1 MGWASNRVQ
10 ARRAMTIPPSIRDRA
25 TTTAVLAP
33 RMFGR
38 FELINSLGLTASSMS
53 WLARDPKR
61 GVEVMLCMPRS
72 RPEDTTDL
80 ALRIRDLQR
89 ATKLDHPHVA
99 AVLETG
105 VVEAWP
111 FIAVDRSLGVTLTE
125 WLADHPTIH
134 ATEAVDWMIAL
145 CTALAYAHEA
155 GVVHRD
161 LQLHQVLVDSQG
173 QVRVMGFAVCPLTT
187 SRVAPSTPSGVLTP
201 ASPISASDMA
211 QRDVLAVGVILHRL
225 LSGRPALGEADVSR
239 VVDRL
244 PPMGNQVVQLP
255 WQANQPVDDG
265 LRAIA
270 NRCTASLG
278 QHRYLSAR
286 TLLHALTGWRETNSS
301 ADAGPVA
308 TVLDRMRTVGHL
320 PGWPG
325 VGARVNKLLL
335 PSSQRIDEVADEV
348 LQDLG
353 LTIEL
358 LRRVNSAAYQGDL
371 ASKLGTV
378 ITLRRCIALLGVN
391 GVRQAATALRPWPG
405 SLDAAAARALQR
417 EVDNARLAGF
427 LAKVLRPAGYDAEL
441 VYLVAIF
448 QNSGRLLLR
457 YHCADEAAQIR
468 TLMAY
473 QHIEAREGVAAAM
486 QPGMP
491 EAEAAFAVS
500 GLDLEALGTAAIRQW
515 GLGDEMV
522 QMARRLPENRNV
534 RAPEHDADVIRV
546 VASAA
551 NEAVDVHVLVP
562 GKLQAAALARICRR
576 YGGALE
582 MDPRILRD
590 ALTDARSAVAS
601 GLPVLSAVPEGG
613 RSSIAQDSPILK
625 AATHPAPG
633 AAPR

>member
-1 MGWASNRVQ
+1 
-10 ARRAMTIPPSIRDRA
+10 MTTHTAPTDRNA
-25 TTTAVLAP
+25 TTAALAP
-33 RMFGR
+33 RTFGR
-38 FELINSLGLTASSMS
+38 FELISPLGRSANSMS
-53 WLARDPKR
+53 WLARDTR
-61 GVEVMLCMPRS
+61 SSAEVMLCMPRS

-89 ATKLDHPHVA
+89 AARLDHPNVA
-99 AVLETG
+99 KVQETSVLEG
-105 VVEAWP
+105 WP
-111 FIAVDRSLGVTLTE
+111 FIVVDRTVGMTLAE
-125 WLADHPTIH
+125 WLSDRPSVQ
-134 ATEAVDWMIAL
+134 ATDSVDWMSAVL
-145 CTALAYAHEA
+145 TALAYAHEA
-155 GVVHRD
+155 GVTHRD
-161 LQLHQVLVDSQG
+161 VQIHHVLIDTTGRVS
-173 QVRVMGFAVCPLTT
+173 VMGFAVSPSP
-187 SRVAPSTPSGVLTP
+187 SRMAPSTRSGVL
-201 ASPISASDMA
+201 SPPTLINAGDLA

-225 LSGRPALGEADVSR
+225 LSGKAALGEDDVSR

-244 PPMGNQVVQLP
+244 PPLGNQVVQLP
-255 WQANQPVDDG
+255 WQANQPVADG

-270 NRCTASLG
+270 NRSTASLG
-278 QHRYLSAR
+278 QQRYLSAR
-286 TLLHALTGWRETNSS
+286 TLLHALNGWREANGS

-358 LRRVNSAAYQGDL
+358 LRRVNSVAYQGDL

-405 SLDAAAARALQR
+405 SLDANAAQALQR

-441 VYLVAIF
+441 VYLVAIL
-448 QNSGRLLLR
+448 QNAGRLLLR

-473 QHIEAREGVAAAM
+473 QRVEASESVVASV

-491 EAEAAFAVS
+491 EVEAAFAVS

-522 QMARRLPENRNV
+522 YMARRLQQDRNV
-534 RAPEHDADVIRV
+534 RAPEQDSDVIRV

-562 GKLQAAALARICRR
+562 SKLQAAALTRICRR

-582 MDPRILRD
+582 IDPRILRD

-601 GLPVLSAVPEGG
+601 GIPVLSAVPEGG
-613 RSSIAQDSPILK
+613 RSSIAQDSPVLK
-625 AATHPAPG
+625 SATDRASGPAPH
-633 AAPR
+633 

>member
-1 MGWASNRVQ
+1 
-10 ARRAMTIPPSIRDRA
+10 
-25 TTTAVLAP
+25 
-33 RMFGR
+33 
-38 FELINSLGLTASSMS
+38 
-53 WLARDPKR
+53 
-61 GVEVMLCMPRS
+61 
-72 RPEDTTDL
+72 
-80 ALRIRDLQR
+80 
-89 ATKLDHPHVA
+89 
-99 AVLETG
+99 
-105 VVEAWP
+105 
-111 FIAVDRSLGVTLTE
+111 
-125 WLADHPTIH
+125 
-134 ATEAVDWMIAL
+134 
-145 CTALAYAHEA
+145 
-155 GVVHRD
+155 
-161 LQLHQVLVDSQG
+161 
-173 QVRVMGFAVCPLTT
+173 
-187 SRVAPSTPSGVLTP
+187 
-201 ASPISASDMA
+201 MA
-211 QRDVLAVGVILHRL
+211 
-225 LSGRPALGEADVSR
+225 
-239 VVDRL
+239 
-244 PPMGNQVVQLP
+244 
-255 WQANQPVDDG
+255 DG

-270 NRCTASLG
+270 NRSTASLG
-278 QHRYLSAR
+278 QQRYLSAR
-286 TLLHALTGWRETNSS
+286 TLLHALNGWREANGS

-358 LRRVNSAAYQGDL
+358 LRRVNSVAYQGDL

-405 SLDAAAARALQR
+405 SLDANAAQALQR

-441 VYLVAIF
+441 VYLVAIL
-448 QNSGRLLLR
+448 QNAGRLLLR

-473 QHIEAREGVAAAM
+473 QRVEASESVVASV

-491 EAEAAFAVS
+491 EVEAAFAVS

-522 QMARRLPENRNV
+522 YMARRLQQDRNV
-534 RAPEHDADVIRV
+534 RAPEQDSDVIRV

-562 GKLQAAALARICRR
+562 SKLQAAALTRICRR

-582 MDPRILRD
+582 IDPRILRD

-601 GLPVLSAVPEGG
+601 GIPGLSAVPEGG
-613 RSSIAQDSPILK
+613 RSSIAQDSPVLK
-625 AATHPAPG
+625 SATDRASGPAPH
-633 AAPR
+633 